1 MFSINKTKKGGI
13 LVEKLFNPEEW
24 GLSKSEQKA
33 IELVVQLEKERKSMN
48 MTQAQV
54 ARLANITQGQLSRI
68 ENLES
73 IPSLETINNIAEALN
88 KKLTL
93 I

>member
-1 MFSINKTKKGGI
+1 M
-13 LVEKLFNPEEW
+13 EKLFNPEEW
-24 GLSKSEQKA
+24 GLSKNEQKA
-33 IELVVQLEKERKSMN
+33 IELVVQLEKERKRMN
-48 MTQAQV
+48 LTQAQV
-54 ARLANITQGQLSRI
+54 ASLANITQGQLSRI